1 MNYLVIERQERQVN
15 IPKWKQYTHLD
26 VGMWKLGG
34 EGAESLFKT
43 SILFVPRPLTATK
56 SPRA

>member
-1 MNYLVIERQERQVN
+1 MQHLVNKPEDDKLKISRR
-15 IPKWKQYTHLD
+15 KQSTYFD

-43 SILFVPRPLTATK
+43 SILFVPRPLTATR
-56 SPRA
+56 SPKA